1 MKDLEVKNLNLT
13 FKKEDIFTDLSFCVK
28 SGTFTSILINK
39 NKKSLMN
46 ILANIIKTNNVYVND
61 KNITRED
68 IKKIGYVFEQGL
80 FICETVEEEIL
91 YGLDS
96 SEYEEDLENILSLLN
111 ITDLRKMSIKYL
123 SKTEKKLVKL
133 GASLI
138 KKPDILI
145 LDNTFGIFKNKD
157 KIIKILKKINKENKM
172 TIINL
177 TNDVEELIY
186 GNEII
191 IIDKTNI
198 LSGKT
203 SKVLKEVKQ
212 LEELK
217 LGLPFMVDLSNKL
230 KYYDLVDENIL
241 KIDKMVEKIWE

>member
-46 ILANIIKTNNVYVND
+46 ILANIIKTNNVYIND

-68 IKKIGYVFEQGL
+68 IKKIGYVFEQDL

>member
-1 MKDLEVKNLNLT
+1 MNEQAKSR
-13 FKKEDIFTDLSFCVK
+13 FEDDSAQKQGFHKMFEGIWT
-28 SGTFTSILINK
+28 GREMHSIL
-39 NKKSLMN
+39 
-46 ILANIIKTNNVYVND
+46 ND
-61 KNITRED
+61 CLRLKNI
-68 IKKIGYVFEQGL
+68 
-80 FICETVEEEIL
+80 
-91 YGLDS
+91 
-96 SEYEEDLENILSLLN
+96 SLWM
-111 ITDLRKMSIKYL
+111 TDNEKNVR
-123 SKTEKKLVKL
+123 TERCL
-133 GASLI
+133 A
-138 KKPDILI
+138 DY
-145 LDNTFGIFKNKD
+145 
-157 KIIKILKKINKENKM
+157 
-172 TIINL
+172 L